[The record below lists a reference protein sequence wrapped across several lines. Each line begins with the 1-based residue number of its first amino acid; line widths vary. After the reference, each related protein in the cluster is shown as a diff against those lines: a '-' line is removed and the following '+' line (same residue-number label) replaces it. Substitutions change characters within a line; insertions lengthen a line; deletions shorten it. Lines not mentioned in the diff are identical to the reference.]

1 MHKKPAG
8 DKALL
13 KIICDS
19 REQNGYTFSDY
30 PDVMATTGTLT
41 TGDYSLAG
49 FADKVAIERK
59 ELSDLISC
67 LSHDRDRFI
76 RELER
81 LRGYEAAAVIVEAKY
96 SDIAQ
101 GRYRSKM
108 NPDAAIQSIVSI
120 MVNYR
125 MPFFFAGTRSAGEQF
140 AHDFIKHYH
149 RHAVAR
155 YKALADP

>member
-1 MHKKPAG
+1 M
-8 DKALL
+8 L
-13 KIICDS
+13 KIISDS

-59 ELSDLISC
+59 ELSDLIGC
-67 LSHDRDRFI
+67 LTHDRERFT

-81 LRGYEAAAVIVEAKY
+81 LRGFEAAAVIVEARY
-96 SDIAQ
+96 IDIAK
-101 GRYRSKM
+101 GRYRSRM
-108 NPDAAIQSIVSI
+108 NADAAIQSIVSI

-125 MPFFFAGTRSAGEQF
+125 MPFFFADTRQTGEKF
-140 AHDFIKHYH
+140 VYDFIRHYH
-149 RHAVAR
+149 RHAVER
-155 YKALADP
+155 YKALAEP